1 MPGTKRPNR
10 KPKKKRAPGDTDKHG
25 AQHKPGVGAG
35 AKSYGAPKGGR
46 SFTSPAITRGSAR
59 GG

>member
-10 KPKKKRAPGDTDKHG
+10 KPKKKRTSADNEKSAP
-25 AQHKPGVGAG
+25 QHRPGVAAG
-35 AKSYGAPKGGR
+35 AKSFGAPKGGR
-46 SFTSPAITRGSAR
+46 SFTSPAMNRGTAR

>member
-10 KPKKKRAPGDTDKHG
+10 KPKKKRSSNEAENPGGQPKHG
-25 AQHKPGVGAG
+25 IATG
-35 AKSYGAPKGGR
+35 AKSFGAPKGGR
-46 SFTSPAITRGSAR
+46 SFTSPTSTRGASR

>member
-10 KPKKKRAPGDTDKHG
+10 KPKKKRTPADTEKSG
-25 AQHKPGVGAG
+25 TQHKPGVAAG
-35 AKSYGAPKGGR
+35 AKNYGPPKGGR
-46 SFTSPAITRGSAR
+46 SFTSPTMTRGSAR